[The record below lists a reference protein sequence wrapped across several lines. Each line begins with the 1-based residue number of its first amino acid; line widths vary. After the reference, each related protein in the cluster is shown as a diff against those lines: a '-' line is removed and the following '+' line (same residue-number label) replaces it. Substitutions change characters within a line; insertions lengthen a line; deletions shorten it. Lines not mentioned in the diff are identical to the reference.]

1 MMRYSLFIGIL
12 FVLKNTTIV
21 LSSINAGCWYH
32 NHHREKNILKSDD
45 HQQQH
50 DEYTNKKPSIIK
62 RLISMKNTLYLR
74 GGVSSVPVGIDATTT
89 SSSSSSSSSIIT
101 NSPPLALSC
110 SHWMSKSDCLDSLQ
124 VTEQFGLSSI
134 EFQKRLNKY
143 GLNKLPNP
151 PIKSLWKL
159 ILEQFNDRLVQ
170 ILLAVAM
177 LSGILAF
184 FENDIHAFIEPFI
197 IITILIINSLVGI
210 IQNKSAENS
219 LDALK
224 KLQPEYASVLRD
236 GIWYN
241 SIQSSLLV
249 PGDIIY
255 LRVGDK
261 IPADCRIITLK
272 TNTFST
278 DEGSLTG
285 ESATVFKTTDPVDAL
300 SSISGKL
307 NMVRMFVFMY
317 CRIHIHYTIYFY
329 H

>member
-1 MMRYSLFIGIL
+1 MRYSFISLICIL
-12 FVLKNTTIV
+12 IVLNSTTIV
-21 LSSINAGCWYH
+21 LSSITTGSWYH
-32 NHHREKNILKSDD
+32 NHHQEKNILKSND
-45 HQQQH
+45 QQKQR

-62 RLISMKNTLYLR
+62 RLFSMKNTLYLR
-74 GGVSSVPVGIDATTT
+74 GGDSSIPVGLDATID
-89 SSSSSSSSSIIT
+89 SSSSSSIIT

-124 VTEQFGLSSI
+124 VTEQYGLSSI
-134 EFQKRLNKY
+134 EFQYRLNKY
-143 GLNKLPNP
+143 GLNTLPNP

-159 ILEQFNDRLVQ
+159 VLVQFNDRLVQ
-170 ILLAVAM
+170 ILLAVAI
-177 LSGILAF
+177 LSGILAS
-184 FENDIHAFIEPFI
+184 FENDTHAFIEPFI
-197 IITILIINSLVGI
+197 IITILIINSMVGI

-236 GIWYN
+236 GIWNN
-241 SIQSSLLV
+241 SLSSSLLV

-307 NMVRMFVFMY
+307 NMVSIDSMY
-317 CRIHIHYTIYFY
+317 LCMYECMYKWIDV
-329 H
+329 

>member
-1 MMRYSLFIGIL
+1 MMRRYSLFIGIL
-12 FVLKNTTIV
+12 FVLNNTTTV
-21 LSSINAGCWYH
+21 LSSINAGSWHH
-32 NHHREKNILKSDD
+32 NRHREKNILKSND

-62 RLISMKNTLYLR
+62 RLISMKKTLYLR
-74 GGVSSVPVGIDATTT
+74 GGDSSVPVGVDAIV
-89 SSSSSSSSSIIT
+89 SSSSSIIT

-110 SHWMSKSDCLDSLQ
+110 SHWMGKSDCLDSLQ
-124 VTEQFGLSSI
+124 VTEQYGLSSI
-134 EFQKRLNKY
+134 EFQHRLNKY

-197 IITILIINSLVGI
+197 IITILVINSLVGI

-307 NMVRMFVFMY
+307 NMVRMYV
-317 CRIHIHYTIYFY
+317 CI
-329 H
+329 

>member
-1 MMRYSLFIGIL
+1 
-12 FVLKNTTIV
+12 
-21 LSSINAGCWYH
+21 
-32 NHHREKNILKSDD
+32 
-45 HQQQH
+45 
-50 DEYTNKKPSIIK
+50 
-62 RLISMKNTLYLR
+62 
-74 GGVSSVPVGIDATTT
+74 
-89 SSSSSSSSSIIT
+89 
-101 NSPPLALSC
+101 
-110 SHWMSKSDCLDSLQ
+110 MSKSDCLDSLQ
-124 VTEQFGLSSI
+124 VTEQYGLSSI

-307 NMVRMFVFMY
+307 NMVRMY
-317 CRIHIHYTIYFY
+317 CRIHIHYNIYFY
-329 H
+329 P

>member
-1 MMRYSLFIGIL
+1 MIYSLIIGIL
-12 FVLKNTTIV
+12 LIFNGTTIV
-21 LSSINAGCWYH
+21 LSSINTGSWYH
-32 NHHREKNILKSDD
+32 NHHHNGHQEKNKLKSYD
-45 HQQQH
+45 HHQQH
-50 DEYTNKKPSIIK
+50 DEFTSKKPSIIK
-62 RLISMKNTLYLR
+62 RLISMRKTLNLR
-74 GGVSSVPVGIDATTT
+74 GGDSLIPVGIDATID
-89 SSSSSSSSSIIT
+89 SSSLTSSSIIT

-124 VTEQFGLSSI
+124 VTEQYGLSLI
-134 EFQKRLNKY
+134 EFQYRLNKY
-143 GLNKLPNP
+143 GLNTLPNP

-170 ILLAVAM
+170 ILLAVAI
-177 LSGILAF
+177 LSGILAL

-236 GIWYN
+236 GMWNN
-241 SIQSSLLV
+241 SISSSLLV

-307 NMVRMFVFMY
+307 NMVSIICMYECIVCMFLF
-317 CRIHIHYTIYFY
+317 I
-329 H
+329 